1 MGNRSKSIRKEK
13 AQESLKEETA
23 EAVEMKTLI
32 KDERTHKIFGA
43 LSLLFCF
50 FLFVSYTSYLFTWK
64 EDQDMVRN
72 TGIKILFP
80 NELEIS
86 NQLGSLGAYTAFV
99 FFEYG
104 FGVASFLFC
113 SFFFVVGVNFLF
125 GKKVFSI
132 WRNLRYVLVG
142 IVVISVSASFFAGD
156 VNFNLGGA
164 FGLFVSGW
172 LNAVIGKL
180 GTASVII
187 VSLFSYFIWRFNP
200 VFRWPLWK
208 NENTLLNTSD
218 LDSTSP
224 SIGPSLVIE
233 ENLQPRIDLTE
244 GNSLKS
250 QNENTLQIV
259 NLQENEVLVKQDEIQ
274 SLLSETPL
282 KPNQEIASS
291 EDANDSVSGEP
302 NLEIK
307 PVVSE
312 DKISAK
318 ATAVL
323 ASPKYD
329 PIADLK
335 GYKYPSLDL
344 LAQLSSDKIL
354 MDQHELE
361 ANKNQIMATL
371 RNYDIEIQKI
381 FATIGPTVTLYEIVP
396 AAGVRISRIKNLED
410 DIALSLSALG
420 IRIIAPIPGKGT
432 IGIEVPNVK
441 KTIVGMKA
449 LLASE
454 KFQKN
459 DFALPIALGKKI
471 DNENFIVDLAAMPHL
486 LMAGATGQ
494 GKSVGLNAILVSLL
508 YKKHPSQLKF
518 VLVDPKKVE
527 LSIYRV
533 IEKHFLAKL
542 PGEEDAIITDTR
554 KVVNTLNALCIEMDE
569 RYDLLKD
576 AGCRNIREYN
586 EKFSERKLNPT
597 KGHKFLPFIVLV
609 IDEFADLIMTAGKEI
624 ETPIARLAQLA
635 RAIGIHLI
643 VATQRPSVN
652 IITGTIKANFPAR
665 IAFKVSSKVDS
676 RTILDLGGA
685 EQLIGRGDMLVS
697 YMGEVTR
704 VQCVFVD
711 TPEVEKVVDFIGK
724 QQGYPTVFELPE
736 VIDEKDM
743 DDRELDLLSKDP
755 LFKDAA
761 KLIVQSQMGSTSLL
775 QRRMKLGYN
784 RAGRLMDQLEAA
796 GIVGPSKGSK
806 VREVLYKTEYE
817 LEQFLNSME

>member
-1 MGNRSKSIRKEK
+1 
-13 AQESLKEETA
+13 
-23 EAVEMKTLI
+23 
-32 KDERTHKIFGA
+32 
-43 LSLLFCF
+43 
-50 FLFVSYTSYLFTWK
+50 
-64 EDQDMVRN
+64 MVRN

-282 KPNQEIASS
+282 KPNQDIASS
-291 EDANDSVSGEP
+291 VDANDSVSGEP

-318 ATAVL
+318 AAAVL

-371 RNYDIEIQKI
+371 RNYDIEI
-381 FATIGPTVTLYEIVP
+381 
-396 AAGVRISRIKNLED
+396 
-410 DIALSLSALG
+410 
-420 IRIIAPIPGKGT
+420 
-432 IGIEVPNVK
+432 
-441 KTIVGMKA
+441 
-449 LLASE
+449 
-454 KFQKN
+454 
-459 DFALPIALGKKI
+459 
-471 DNENFIVDLAAMPHL
+471 H
-486 LMAGATGQ
+486 
-494 GKSVGLNAILVSLL
+494 
-508 YKKHPSQLKF
+508 
-518 VLVDPKKVE
+518 
-527 LSIYRV
+527 
-533 IEKHFLAKL
+533 
-542 PGEEDAIITDTR
+542 
-554 KVVNTLNALCIEMDE
+554 
-569 RYDLLKD
+569 
-576 AGCRNIREYN
+576 
-586 EKFSERKLNPT
+586 
-597 KGHKFLPFIVLV
+597 
-609 IDEFADLIMTAGKEI
+609 
-624 ETPIARLAQLA
+624 
-635 RAIGIHLI
+635 
-643 VATQRPSVN
+643 
-652 IITGTIKANFPAR
+652 
-665 IAFKVSSKVDS
+665 
-676 RTILDLGGA
+676 
-685 EQLIGRGDMLVS
+685 
-697 YMGEVTR
+697 
-704 VQCVFVD
+704 
-711 TPEVEKVVDFIGK
+711 
-724 QQGYPTVFELPE
+724 
-736 VIDEKDM
+736 
-743 DDRELDLLSKDP
+743 
-755 LFKDAA
+755 
-761 KLIVQSQMGSTSLL
+761 
-775 QRRMKLGYN
+775 
-784 RAGRLMDQLEAA
+784 
-796 GIVGPSKGSK
+796 
-806 VREVLYKTEYE
+806 
-817 LEQFLNSME
+817 